1 MLDFIAGHAICRR
14 DRNAAALIRAVAFW
28 AVGTSAGS
36 AAGGQSDRQLG
47 QRLSSRHALVQ
58 VKSVCSRY
66 ASEGCSLLRFR
77 MFWRLAIAPID
88 AWQVAVFIALRAE
101 SVDT

>member
-66 ASEGCSLLRFR
+66 ASEGCSLPRLT
-77 MFWRLAIAPID
+77 MFGGLPQHID
-88 AWQVAVFIALRAE
+88 ARQVAVFIALRAE